1 MRYAQNSFLNAV
13 TYMEQK
19 FKILIRDFLH
29 DVEDL
34 KTAVAE
40 IICKKGISGNQK
52 YHILCHA
59 ASIF

>member
-1 MRYAQNSFLNAV
+1 
-13 TYMEQK
+13 MEQK

-40 IICKKGISGNQK
+40 IICKKRISGNQK